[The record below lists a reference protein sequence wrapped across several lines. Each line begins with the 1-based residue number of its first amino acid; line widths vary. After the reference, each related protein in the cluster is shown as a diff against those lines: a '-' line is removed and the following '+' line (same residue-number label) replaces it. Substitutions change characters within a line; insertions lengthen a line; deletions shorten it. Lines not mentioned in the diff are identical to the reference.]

1 MSDWIDI
8 AEYEE
13 NFTDTSSSAIGSGVK
28 PIIELVVDYSLR
40 AEDNE
45 QIQFETGETILLEPL

>member
-8 AEYEE
+8 TEYDEE
-13 NFTDTSSSAIGSGVK
+13 FSDTSAGAIGSGGK
-28 PIIELVVDYSLR
+28 PVIIILPDYSLR
-40 AEDNE
+40 SESNE